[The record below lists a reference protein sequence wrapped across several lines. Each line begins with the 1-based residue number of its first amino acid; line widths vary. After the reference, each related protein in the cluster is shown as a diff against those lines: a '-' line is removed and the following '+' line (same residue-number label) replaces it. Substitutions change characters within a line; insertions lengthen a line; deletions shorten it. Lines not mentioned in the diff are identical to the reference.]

1 MDKKW
6 VLNTPTAHPGTM
18 STVGRAAMG
27 SYADY
32 DPYEARGIPV
42 ASPVAGGGGYG
53 ATNAPIGYAT
63 TPPVQQRMS
72 DDPSAGLGFLG
83 AIDGVFL
90 QEKVEMLEVITGC
103 DTHNVYH
110 VTPVPKGML
119 PEGVVPK
126 EWIEYF
132 TRQAHAT
139 PMLKA
144 REEGEC
150 LERICCP
157 NFRSFSMDF
166 KDGTGATFFTLHR
179 PFNCTIA
186 TPCFMCNPQRM
197 SLVDARGVH
206 AAHAAEEFRMCW
218 WCTRSFVAKDEDMNP
233 LYRVRAGDCATVN
246 GKCNWCAPSCCNES
260 YDVDVLDPGEQIPT
274 RIGAYAGNV
283 WPGWTCAGITDR
295 SNILIR
301 FPPDSTPKQRASL
314 LATMMLVE
322 FSHFEWKKGEHE
334 GNLAYA
340 L

>member
-1 MDKKW
+1 
-6 VLNTPTAHPGTM
+6 M

-32 DPYEARGIPV
+32 DPYEARGIPRGIPV
-42 ASPVAGGGGYG
+42 ASPVAGGGGGYG
-53 ATNAPIGYAT
+53 ATNAPTPFAVQ
-63 TPPVQQRMS
+63 PPVQQRMT

-126 EWIEYF
+126 EWIDYF
-132 TRQAHAT
+132 TNQAHST

-150 LERICCP
+150 LERVCCP
-157 NFRSFSMDF
+157 NFRSFTMDF

-186 TPCFMCNPQRM
+186 TPCFMCNPQQM
-197 SLVDARGVH
+197 SLTDGHGAH
-206 AAHAAEEFRMCW
+206 AAHASEEFRACW
-218 WCTRSFVAKDEDMNP
+218 WCTRSFVAHDEAMNE
-233 LYRVRAGDCATVN
+233 LYRVRAGDCATMR

-260 YDVDVLDPGEQIPT
+260 YDLDVLEPT
-274 RIGAYAGNV
+274 ETRGVGATAANV

-301 FPPDSTPKQRASL
+301 FPPDATPRQRAAL